1 MKNFNKSIGSTGE
14 DIAAE
19 FLIKDGYKIL
29 ERNFNS
35 RNGEI
40 DIIGWDKDILCFIEV
55 KTRYTSDYGSPIE
68 AISITKANKIK
79 KVCQFYILKN
89 YLYDIN
95 IRFDVV
101 EVYLNY
107 QNTSSEINVV
117 KDAFR

>member
-19 FLIKDGYKIL
+19 FLVKNGYKIL
-29 ERNFNS
+29 ERNFSS

-55 KTRYTSDYGSPIE
+55 KTRYTLDYGSPME
-68 AISITKANKIK
+68 AISITKANTIK
-79 KVCQFYILKN
+79 RVCQYYIFKN
-89 YLYDIN
+89 YLFDIN

-107 QNTSSEINVV
+107 QNISSTINVV